1 MHWIIERAPRD
12 EDTDPMLWMAT
23 GRIAGT
29 DDMAR
34 LIRVLEARG
43 IPHDVVRKPP
53 FADFLVS
60 MTRDPASKDDQPVHL
75 RPDVPVFAYGSTTI
89 GLVSELSGWAPGYID
104 APEMLEAISH
114 WGEHMLNHDVEVA
127 EIGSMV
133 PPDGSFFIRPDTD
146 GKAFPGTVTS
156 SEDFE
161 EWRAM
166 LLDVKGWT
174 SLPRDTRVLY
184 GPVKRIHAEW
194 RLAVVGGRIA
204 ASSQYRRSGRMHLE
218 EGAPEG
224 VLSYARQRIAEWQPR
239 IAFVMDICE
248 TDGGYR
254 IVETNSISSA
264 GFYHMGMEG
273 YVDAI
278 EDVLGRSDTA

>member
-23 GRIAGT
+23 GRMSGT

-43 IPHDVVRKPP
+43 IRHDVVRKPP
-53 FADFLVS
+53 FADFLVA
-60 MTRDPASKDDQPVHL
+60 MDRDPAVKHDVPVHI
-75 RPDVPVFAYGSTTI
+75 RSDEPVFAYGSTTI
-89 GLVSELSGWAPGYID
+89 GLVAANSGWRPGYFD

-127 EIGSMV
+127 EIGTMV
-133 PPDGSFFIRPDTD
+133 PPRGSFFIRPDTD
-146 GKAFPGTVTS
+146 GKAFPGTVTDD
-156 SEDFE
+156 EDFE
-161 EWRAM
+161 GWRAR

-174 SLPRDTRVLY
+174 SLPPDTRVLY

-194 RLAVVGGRIA
+194 RLAVVRGRIA
-204 ASSQYRRSGRMHLE
+204 ASSQYRRNGRMHLA
-218 EGAPEG
+218 EGAPDA
-224 VLSYARQRIAEWQPR
+224 VLDYACARIAEWEPR
-239 IAFVMDICE
+239 TAFVMDICE
-248 TDGGYR
+248 VDDGHR

-264 GFYHMGMEG
+264 GFYLMDMEA

-278 EDVLGRSDTA
+278 ETLDAVG

>member
-12 EDTDPMLWMAT
+12 EDTDPLLWMAT
-23 GRIAGT
+23 GRPTGT

-43 IPHDVVRKPP
+43 IRHDVVRKPP
-53 FADFLVS
+53 FADYLVS
-60 MTRDPASKDDQPVHL
+60 MERGEPGKDKPRVDISS
-75 RPDVPVFAYGSTTI
+75 DESVFAYGSTTI
-89 GLVSELSGWAPGYID
+89 GLVSKQSGWAPGYID

-114 WGEHMLNHDVEVA
+114 WGEHMLNHDVQVA
-127 EIGSMV
+127 EIGTMV
-133 PPDGSFFIRPDTD
+133 APQGSFFIRPDTD
-146 GKAFPGTVTS
+146 GKAFAGTVTDHD
-156 SEDFE
+156 DFE
-161 EWRAM
+161 EWRGR

-174 SLPRDTRVLY
+174 SLPPETRVLY
-184 GPVKRIHAEW
+184 GPVRTIHAEW

-204 ASSQYRRSGRMHLE
+204 ASSQYRRNGKMHLE

-224 VLSYARQRIAEWQPR
+224 VLEYARARIAEWQPR

-248 TDGGYR
+248 VDDGYR

-264 GFYHMGMEG
+264 GFYKMGMEG

-278 EDVLGRSDTA
+278 EAMLDQR

>member
-23 GRIAGT
+23 GRMSGT

-43 IPHDVVRKPP
+43 IRHDVVRKPP

-60 MTRDPASKDDQPVHL
+60 MTRDPATRDDEPVHVHS
-75 RPDVPVFAYGSTTI
+75 DKPVFTYGSTTI
-89 GLVSELSGWAPGYID
+89 GLVSALSGWSPGYID
-104 APEMLEAISH
+104 APEMLEAIAH

-127 EIGSMV
+127 QIGTMM
-133 PPDGSFFIRPDTD
+133 PPEGSFFIRPDTD
-146 GKAFPGTVTS
+146 GKAFAGTVVDDV
-156 SEDFE
+156 EFDA
-161 EWRAM
+161 WRAR

-184 GPVKRIHAEW
+184 CPVKRILAEW
-194 RLAVVGGRIA
+194 RLAVVDGRIA
-204 ASSQYRRSGRMHLE
+204 AASQYRRGGRQHLQ
-218 EGAPEG
+218 EGAPKE
-224 VLSYARQRIAEWQPR
+224 VLAYAQARIDEWRPR
-239 IAFVMDICE
+239 MAFVMDICE
-248 TDGGYR
+248 VEDGLR

-264 GFYHMGMEG
+264 GFYRMDMEA

-278 EDVLGRSDTA
+278 EAGLAP